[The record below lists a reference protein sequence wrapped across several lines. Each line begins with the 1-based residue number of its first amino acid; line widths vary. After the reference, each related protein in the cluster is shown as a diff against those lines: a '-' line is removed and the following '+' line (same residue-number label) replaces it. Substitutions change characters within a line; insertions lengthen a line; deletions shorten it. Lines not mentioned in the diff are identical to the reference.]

1 MRILTAARKPLGLGL
16 GTLLTAWALAGVAHG
31 LRGAG
36 LNGEAPPNAGAF
48 KGFVDTMTDNAIWII
63 GTCVVL
69 AIVVVGA
76 LFFFGHTRAQDY
88 AMKIAAGVALIVL
101 APGIA
106 A

>member
-1 MRILTAARKPLGLGL
+1 MTALTAARKPLATGLGA
-16 GTLLTAWALAGVAHG
+16 LLTSWLFVGITYG

-36 LNGEAPPNAGAF
+36 LNGEPPPNSGAF
-48 KGFVDTMTDNAIWII
+48 KGFVDTMTDNAVWII
-63 GTCVVL
+63 GTCVIL

-88 AMKIAAGVALIVL
+88 AMKIAAGIALIIL

>member
-1 MRILTAARKPLGLGL
+1 
-16 GTLLTAWALAGVAHG
+16 
-31 LRGAG
+31 
-36 LNGEAPPNAGAF
+36 
-48 KGFVDTMTDNAIWII
+48 
-63 GTCVVL
+63 VL

-88 AMKIAAGVALIVL
+88 AMKIAAGIALIVL

>member
-1 MRILTAARKPLGLGL
+1 MTDLTAARKPLGVGL
-16 GTLLTAWALAGVAHG
+16 GALLASWLVVGVAHG

-36 LNGEAPPNAGAF
+36 LNGEPPPNSGAF
-48 KGFVDTMTDNAIWII
+48 KGFVDTMTDNAVWII
-63 GTCVVL
+63 GTCVIL

-88 AMKIAAGVALIVL
+88 AMKIAAGIALIVL

>member
-1 MRILTAARKPLGLGL
+1 MTALTAARKPFATGLGA
-16 GTLLTAWALAGVAHG
+16 LLTSWLLVGITHG

-36 LNGEAPPNAGAF
+36 LNGEPPPNSGAF
-48 KGFVDTMTDNAIWII
+48 KGFVDTMTDNAVWII
-63 GTCVVL
+63 GTCVIL

-88 AMKIAAGVALIVL
+88 AMKIAAGIALIIL